1 MPRANLD
8 IHLSNQECWAH
19 ETLTLPK
26 AQNLIKTIEE
36 ETRGKSVLS
45 YDRLADLIGIPARS
59 LHKKTIAPDGSRRE
73 YKPKPY
79 DRRKALELLRGY
91 LPRAL
96 GWKPVAKFAKE
107 LGIHRNTVESF
118 ARKSGDPK
126 LLMYALDK
134 RLYIS
139 PKGERIVREQ
149 KELLDSLSHRMT
161 LADCARSL
169 GFPINNLT
177 AHASQR
183 GMKFTL
189 DPLGRTRLTAEQVEA
204 LAEWRLQVDQ
214 QKRREDIIV
223 DGLPYRSII
232 RVAEEKAKL
241 ISSLDSPDFDR
252 IRAREEGT
260 LRHLARAGGVA
271 TMTKLGMYVP
281 KEYASTFIHTI
292 TVTQA
297 ASMMG
302 VTTSTVKK
310 WKQRNPSII
319 PAPLIGKRTQGVDL
333 PALIKM
339 AKSKYEEEPKLA
351 KRNQMPAVFITERI
365 DALDNLVGISYEH
378 IVKSLTVSDS
388 ARAALR
394 TKRGCIPHSVGN
406 ALLRRL
412 PECYVTTE
420 DDGGIE
426 DDRKLHHT
434 VSGLGP
440 KTPLIPLDRMME
452 LVQRVADV
460 RNESEACVYQEMQD
474 FFHLQTVWPQS
485 FLELKNAV
493 AARQDLPDFPLGC
506 GMYLYLLSQP
516 HRSIYKDAVDDAK
529 IAPGDIYLHSGLVD
543 LGIVVSSSEIGQE
556 RMAQVLFMEQREV
569 VTVGL

>member
-169 GFPINNLT
+169 GVPINNLT

-183 GMKFTL
+183 GMKFTF
-189 DPLGRTRLTAEQVEA
+189 DPLGRTRLTAEQVEE
-204 LAEWRLQVDQ
+204 LTEWRRQVEQ
-214 QKRREDIIV
+214 QKRREDVVV
-223 DGLPYRSII
+223 DGTPYRSII
-232 RVAEEKAKL
+232 RAAEEKAKL
-241 ISSLDSPDFDR
+241 ISSIHSPDFER
-252 IRAREEGT
+252 IRAREEGA

-271 TMTKLGMYVP
+271 MMTKLGMYVP
-281 KEYASTFIHTI
+281 KEYAATFIQTI
-292 TVTQA
+292 SVTQA

-302 VTTSTVKK
+302 VTTSTIKK
-310 WKQRNPSII
+310 WKERNPSIV
-319 PAPLIGKRTQGVDL
+319 PALLAGKRTQGVDF

-339 AKSKYEEEPKLA
+339 AKSKYAEEPKLI

-378 IVKSLTVSDS
+378 IVESLMVSDGTQV
-388 ARAALR
+388 ALR
-394 TKRGCIPHSVGN
+394 AKRGCIPNSVGN

-412 PECYVTTE
+412 PECYSASE
-420 DDGGIE
+420 EAGGIE

-440 KTPLIPLDRMME
+440 KTPLIPIDRMME

-460 RNESEACVYQEMQD
+460 RNESQAHVYQEMKD
-474 FFHLQTVWPQS
+474 FFHLHTVWPQS
-485 FLELKNAV
+485 FLELKSAI
-493 AARQDLPDFPLGC
+493 ATQEDLPHFPLGC
-506 GMYLYLLSQP
+506 GIYLYLLSQP
-516 HRSIYKDAVDDAK
+516 HRSIYKDEVNDAK
-529 IAPGDIYLHSGLVD
+529 ITAGDLYLHSGLVD
-543 LGIVVSSSEIGQE
+543 LGIVVSSSEIGRE
-556 RMAQVLFMEQREV
+556 RTAQVLFMEQREV
-569 VTVGL
+569 VTVGF